1 MLLKEIWITG
11 KLAFRVYKE
20 ILFDDGPIVR
30 FKVGRSVLVLL
41 GLSSLYLTFW
51 SN

>member
-11 KLAFRVYKE
+11 KLAFKIYKE
-20 ILFDDGPIVR
+20 ILFDGGPIIR
-30 FKVGRSVLVLL
+30 IKIGRSVLGLLVLV
-41 GLSSLYLTFW
+41 SLYLTFW